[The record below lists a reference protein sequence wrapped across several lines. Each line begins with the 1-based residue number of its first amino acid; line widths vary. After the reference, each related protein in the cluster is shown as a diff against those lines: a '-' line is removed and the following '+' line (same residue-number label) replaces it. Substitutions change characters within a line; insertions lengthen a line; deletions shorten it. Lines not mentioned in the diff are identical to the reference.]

1 MTNLF
6 VKLTTR
12 KSMLR
17 TASLAR
23 QIARRS
29 QGDVFGRVHDLIF
42 GMSPHEMRGYIRA
55 RAARVIRRELSSST
69 VAVGQLSDANRQLL
83 FRITTECVVQ
93 LVMGEVEASA
103 TPKVRTAA

>member
-1 MTNLF
+1 MTNMF
-6 VKLTTR
+6 VKMTTR

-29 QGDVFGRVHDLIF
+29 QSDVFDRVHDLIF
-42 GMSPHEMRGYIRA
+42 GMSSHEMRGYIRA

-69 VAVGQLSDANRQLL
+69 AAVGQLSDANRQLL
-83 FRITTECVVQ
+83 TRITTECVVQ
-93 LVMGEVEASA
+93 LVMGEVKASA
-103 TPKVRTAA
+103 TPQVRAAA